1 MRQFEQVFDL
11 FLQCLMYVMVILL
24 VANQTQYFAL
34 PNPEVP
40 TISDPEKVDF
50 GDKTNNFGTEL
61 VMEGGG
67 REAVRRA
74 YDELRLAHPELPNQL
89 RDFQVA

>member
-1 MRQFEQVFDL
+1 MRQFEQVLDL